1 MGDYYYRT
9 TYQLAIGDHTL
20 PIVFTTKKD
29 ALEYAQQFHL
39 KGYTL
44 IKETESGVGD
54 YSIPIK

>member
-1 MGDYYYRT
+1 MGDYYYTT
-9 TYQLAIGDHTL
+9 TYQLGIGNEIL
-20 PIVFTTKKD
+20 PVVFTTKKS
-29 ALEYAQQFHL
+29 ALEYAKKFGL